1 MLSWTPLFV
10 YHGIKDRVVP
20 VWTLLEFLMLFT
32 SYFSP
37 LHPIN
42 WSGLAEFHLEW
53 NMGHKVTEEEKKKL
67 AKFLN
72 EHVK

>member
-32 SYFSP
+32 AYFSP
-37 LHPIN
+37 FDVFHL
-42 WSGLAEFHLEW
+42 SGLAEFHIEW
-53 NMGHKVTEEEKKKL
+53 NMGHKVSTKE
-67 AKFLN
+67 
-72 EHVK
+72 